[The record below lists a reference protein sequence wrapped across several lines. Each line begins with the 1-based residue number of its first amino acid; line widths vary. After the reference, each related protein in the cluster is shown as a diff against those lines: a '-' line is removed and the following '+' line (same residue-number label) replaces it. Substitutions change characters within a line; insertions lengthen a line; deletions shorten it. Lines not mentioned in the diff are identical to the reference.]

1 MNQEIRALH
10 ELIRRLAAGASVAD
24 TLADQVFGVVS
35 PEHLFVFLKDAEAL
49 RSSTSRHRSADS
61 VSVEPRLNRLAEA
74 ISHRALGSG
83 ESLFLCELDDDSS
96 IDLADARDLEIRS
109 VASVPLLFHGEVL
122 GTILLTDQKQRDF
135 SVHRAYL
142 EIASDC
148 AALALSAA
156 FSEEAAGGPAPKS
169 IGDAG
174 NPGDRSKMDRVSE
187 ALRLSEEKFRR
198 ITDNMCDLVCHTDM
212 QGRYL
217 YITPSYKSILGYAPP
232 DLLGESMFE
241 RIHPEDLESALLEFR
256 KGVET
261 RMPGQAELRYRHADG
276 HYVWLHATGNAIFN
290 EYGEPVG
297 TVVSSR
303 DITERRKAEQAR
315 QESEEKYRTL
325 VESIQDGVFL
335 IQDFLIRFGN
345 APLAEMIGYS
355 PQGLMGMDFR
365 DLIAP
370 EDLPMVEQQHLRRLL
385 GESVPREYEFRMV
398 HRDGASRVAV
408 NVSVG
413 MTLFQGKPAVIGT
426 VKDITEKKRAEL
438 ERRILEE
445 QFRHVQ
451 KAESLAVLAGGIAH
465 DFNNLLMGIQ
475 GNADLGLVSLPKDAQ
490 EVVYFQEIQKAVVR
504 AAELCSQMLAYSGRA
519 QFFIERIQLNSLI
532 QELSPVIQK
541 SISRKVDLRYQLAER
556 LPPVEGDRSQ
566 LRQVI
571 LGLVIN
577 ASEALGE
584 GCGVVMISTAAV
596 ECTRARFRDFYLNVD
611 IPEGLYVCVEVT
623 DTGCGMDETIRQR
636 VFEPFFSTKFTGR
649 GLGLAAVLGIVRGH
663 KGAIEVRTTPG
674 QGSTFRVLLPAA
686 AESVEDRSAT
696 TATPELPESR
706 GRTIL
711 LVDDEEPVRTVAGQ
725 MMEVLGFKVRTA
737 RDGAEAVMI
746 LKEERD
752 EIDLVVLDLAMP
764 FMNGEE
770 AYRAM
775 KAMDPD
781 LVILI
786 TSGYS
791 EEEVIRRLA
800 GVTMDG
806 FIPKPFSFQ
815 NLREA
820 LSRAVEK
827 VTTGRLIS

>member
-1 MNQEIRALH
+1 
-10 ELIRRLAAGASVAD
+10 
-24 TLADQVFGVVS
+24 
-35 PEHLFVFLKDAEAL
+35 
-49 RSSTSRHRSADS
+49 
-61 VSVEPRLNRLAEA
+61 
-74 ISHRALGSG
+74 
-83 ESLFLCELDDDSS
+83 
-96 IDLADARDLEIRS
+96 
-109 VASVPLLFHGEVL
+109 
-122 GTILLTDQKQRDF
+122 
-135 SVHRAYL
+135 
-142 EIASDC
+142 
-148 AALALSAA
+148 
-156 FSEEAAGGPAPKS
+156 
-169 IGDAG
+169 
-174 NPGDRSKMDRVSE
+174 
-187 ALRLSEEKFRR
+187 
-198 ITDNMCDLVCHTDM
+198 
-212 QGRYL
+212 
-217 YITPSYKSILGYAPP
+217 
-232 DLLGESMFE
+232 
-241 RIHPEDLESALLEFR
+241 
-256 KGVET
+256 
-261 RMPGQAELRYRHADG
+261 
-276 HYVWLHATGNAIFN
+276 
-290 EYGEPVG
+290 
-297 TVVSSR
+297 
-303 DITERRKAEQAR
+303 
-315 QESEEKYRTL
+315 
-325 VESIQDGVFL
+325 
-335 IQDFLIRFGN
+335 
-345 APLAEMIGYS
+345 
-355 PQGLMGMDFR
+355 
-365 DLIAP
+365 
-370 EDLPMVEQQHLRRLL
+370 
-385 GESVPREYEFRMV
+385 
-398 HRDGASRVAV
+398 
-408 NVSVG
+408 
-413 MTLFQGKPAVIGT
+413 
-426 VKDITEKKRAEL
+426 
-438 ERRILEE
+438 
-445 QFRHVQ
+445 
-451 KAESLAVLAGGIAH
+451 
-465 DFNNLLMGIQ
+465 MGIQ

-556 LPPVEGDRSQ
+556 LPPVEGDPSQ